1 MCVLMIQ
8 NTAQKTSW
16 WIGSIARA
24 EKTWTT
30 IASTE
35 RDRRPSSH
43 FSAHSFFTN
52 KLLLFSSCA
61 ASLCVYAG
69 WRERRYY
76 CVRELEINIKFHVFA
91 LEKRRNNF
99 SIGFN
104 SFISPESWKRSG
116 IEKFAKFLASS
127 RLWLLRDFSQKKN
140 SKLEFKRNNFLHFS
154 LSLLSCCVCQAQSS
168 HIKLIWF
175 ALTYR
180 VCVSAYGCFSIERL
194 WMLKFKAK
202 HKTHSARVYVGRI
215 WDFFALVCGFVWNFT
230 LRTKKLQN
238 LLTRVEDILPFF
250 FRYLTSISSEYV
262 DTILLFRF
270 N

>member
-8 NTAQKTSW
+8 NTTHKK
-16 WIGSIARA
+16 RA
-24 EKTWTT
+24 GESAALRGLKKTWTT

-35 RDRRPSSH
+35 RSSPKLTF
-43 FSAHSFFTN
+43 FSTVLFTN

-61 ASLCVYAG
+61 ASTGCVYAG

-76 CVRELEINIKFHVFA
+76 CVKELEINIKFHVFA

-127 RLWLLRDFSQKKN
+127 RLWLLRDFSQKKTASCWN
-140 SKLEFKRNNFLHFS
+140 SSEIIFCIFLSF
-154 LSLLSCCVCQAQSS
+154 LSCFVCQAQSS

-180 VCVSAYGCFSIERL
+180 VCIRL
-194 WMLKFKAK
+194 FLHWKALN
-202 HKTHSARVYVGRI
+202 AEV
-215 WDFFALVCGFVWNFT
+215 
-230 LRTKKLQN
+230 
-238 LLTRVEDILPFF
+238 
-250 FRYLTSISSEYV
+250 
-262 DTILLFRF
+262 
-270 N
+270 

>member
-1 MCVLMIQ
+1 MRSFSLGHLTTHRTHNSDHKNSSALAPHWRSLVCVF
-8 NTAQKTSW
+8 W
-16 WIGSIARA
+16 WYRTQHKRQAGESAALRGL
-24 EKTWTT
+24 KKKWTT

-127 RLWLLRDFSQKKN
+127 RLWLLRDFSQKK
-140 SKLEFKRNNFLHFS
+140 KQQ
-154 LSLLSCCVCQAQSS
+154 VGIQA
-168 HIKLIWF
+168 K
-175 ALTYR
+175 
-180 VCVSAYGCFSIERL
+180 
-194 WMLKFKAK
+194 
-202 HKTHSARVYVGRI
+202 
-215 WDFFALVCGFVWNFT
+215 
-230 LRTKKLQN
+230 
-238 LLTRVEDILPFF
+238 
-250 FRYLTSISSEYV
+250 
-262 DTILLFRF
+262 
-270 N
+270 